1 MLALAALVVAAVT
14 PRECQP
20 DPAAPPAPVRITVVT
35 VLATAANTTIDPRL
49 ADLAKEVQKRDPRL
63 TGFALHATEAKSVAP
78 GDTATFELVEKQKL
92 QVKIE
97 RPRDANG
104 RVGLS
109 IRPPG
114 LGEVTYTCTCDRFF
128 PVVTP
133 HRTAAGE
140 TLILAVMARPCMLKK

>member
-1 MLALAALVVAAVT
+1 MLALAALVVAACS

-20 DPAAPPAPVRITVVT
+20 DPAQPVRITVVT
-35 VLATAANTTIDPRL
+35 VLATSANKTIDPRL
-49 ADLAKEVQKRDPRL
+49 AELAKEVQKRDPAL
-63 TGFALHATEAKSVAP
+63 TGFKLHSSEAKSVAP
-78 GDTATFELVEKQKL
+78 GESASFDLVDGKKL

-97 RPRDANG
+97 RPRDENG

-133 HRTAAGE
+133 HRTREGE
-140 TLILAVMARPCMLKK
+140 TLIVAVMARPCMLKK